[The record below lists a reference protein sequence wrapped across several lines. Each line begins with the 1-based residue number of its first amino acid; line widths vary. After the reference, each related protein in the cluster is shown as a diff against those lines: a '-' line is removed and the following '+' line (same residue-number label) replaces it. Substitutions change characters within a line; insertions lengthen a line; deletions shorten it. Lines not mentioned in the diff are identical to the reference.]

1 MKKKICV
8 IVVVAL
14 LVLMLIPSKM
24 NLEDGGTKVYRAVL
38 YTVTDWHRFNDEYSE
53 GDTLVPEYIEG
64 VTVRIFGML
73 VYDSRNMIQE

>member
-38 YTVTDWHRFNDEYSE
+38 YTVTDWHRLNDEYSE
-53 GDTLVPEYIEG
+53 GDTLVPAYIEG
-64 VTVRIFGML
+64 VTVRIFGIL

>member
-14 LVLMLIPSKM
+14 LVLMLIPMKM
-24 NLEDGGTKVYRAVL
+24 HLNDGGTTVYSAVL

>member
-73 VYDSRNMIQE
+73 VYDSRNIIQE